1 LLVYDV
7 GYGVFKNVDA
17 LIELLRSKG
26 IEAVIDLRA
35 FPKSKK
41 PGFSMNELKEV
52 LEVNGIEYIWL
63 GDKLGGY
70 RSGGYEKYME
80 SDSFKDGMSILL
92 DIISKKK
99 ACLLCLE
106 KKRKFCHRR
115 FIVNELKKFGFE
127 VRGLVEDV

>member
-1 LLVYDV
+1 MLVYDV

-41 PGFSMNELKEV
+41 PGFSMNELREV

-92 DIISKKK
+92 DVISKKK